1 MVMNPCKK
9 NQDKAIE
16 LVCEKIGGEYYGP
29 SGKSILQ
36 RKNNNVYSAFLEYD
50 KNSEGLKEINL
61 SCRSLYQALVYV
73 EYCNDNSFS
82 IKYPIKILIN
92 VNIKQAG
99 SIAGGQYF
107 ADGRIC
113 ISYDGEL
120 KVESIMEAIRL
131 FKSDI
136 IGALYDEAL
145 EDLDFK
151 DNLQESLK
159 GVRSAREIQ

>member
-1 MVMNPCKK
+1 MIMNPCKK
-9 NQDKAIE
+9 NQDKSIE
-16 LVCEKIGGEYYGP
+16 FVCEKIGGEYYGP
-29 SGKSILQ
+29 SGKSIEFNTGRSFNTL
-36 RKNNNVYSAFLEYD
+36 LEYN
-50 KNSEGLKEINL
+50 KNSESLKEIEIPD
-61 SCRSLYQALVYV
+61 RIKLYQAIVLT
-73 EYCNDNSFS
+73 ELGRLDDD

-92 VNIKQAG
+92 VTVEKLDLSG
-99 SIAGGQYF
+99 SIKVSF
-107 ADGRIC
+107 
-113 ISYDGEL
+113 DGEL
-120 KVESIMEAIRL
+120 KVESIMEAIRI